1 MIISLYEMT
10 NDLSELLAIEEISE
24 EQKQEIADNIMEMIK
39 GKSENIIKLTRNM
52 ESRIKSVKEEEKRL
66 AEYRKSEE
74 KKLERLKN
82 YVVSCLQDADIKKID
97 TNVGRI
103 SLKKS
108 PASVQILDEDKIPQE
123 FKTIEQVTKISK
135 KDIKEILKA
144 GKTVEGA
151 VLVDDNYSITIK

>member
-1 MIISLYEMT
+1 MNISLYEMT

-74 KKLERLKN
+74 KKLERLKS

-123 FKTIEQVTKISK
+123 FKITEQVTKISK

-144 GKTVEGA
+144 GK
-151 VLVDDNYSITIK
+151 L

>member
-1 MIISLYEMT
+1 MNISLYEMT

-24 EQKQEIADNIMEMIK
+24 EQKQDNIMEMIK

-123 FKTIEQVTKISK
+123 FKTTEQVTKISK